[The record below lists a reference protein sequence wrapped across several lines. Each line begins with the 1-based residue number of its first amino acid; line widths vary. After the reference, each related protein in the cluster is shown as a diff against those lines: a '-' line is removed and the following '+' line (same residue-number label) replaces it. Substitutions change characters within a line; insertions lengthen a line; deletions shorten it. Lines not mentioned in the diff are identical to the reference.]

1 MKMGGVKC
9 TMNRI
14 DITEHILDEMEKK
27 NISTRELS
35 ERSGLT
41 KRYIDYL
48 KKGEKQVMSI
58 DIADRL
64 LKALGLSVTIGKNAD
79 LSIRKMNE

>member
-1 MKMGGVKC
+1 
-9 TMNRI
+9 MNRI
-14 DITEHILDEMEKK
+14 DITGRILDEMKKK

-48 KKGEKQVMSI
+48 KKGEKQVMNI

-64 LKALGLSVTIGKNAD
+64 LKALGSSATIGKNAD
-79 LSIRKMNE
+79 LSIRKMTE

>member
-1 MKMGGVKC
+1 
-9 TMNRI
+9 MNRI

-64 LKALGLSVTIGKNAD
+64 LKALGSSATIGKENAD
-79 LSIRKMNE
+79 AGCEEGKEIT

>member
-1 MKMGGVKC
+1 
-9 TMNRI
+9 MNRI
-14 DITEHILDEMEKK
+14 DITGRILDEMEKK

-64 LKALGLSVTIGKNAD
+64 LKALELSVTIGKNAD